1 MTSAAPGGGTRH
13 ESAGRTSTSRALST
27 IAEAD
32 MEASTPAGPARGAH
46 RSSATTRR
54 PATCATAMS
63 GTAARLRIGPA
74 SVTRENEPAET
85 GISTTSTATDATIE
99 AAIHRRNRFV
109 LIVPAAAAGPPHQRV
124 LS

>member
-32 MEASTPAGPARGAH
+32 NEASTAAGPASAAH

-54 PATCATAMS
+54 PDTCATAMS

-74 SVTRENEPAET
+74 SVTRENDPAET
-85 GISTTSTATDATIE
+85 GINTSSTATDATID
-99 AAIHRRNRFV
+99 AAAHWRSRFALV
-109 LIVPAAAAGPPHQRV
+109 APAADAGLPHQR
-124 LS
+124 